1 MNVITLIQTTGY
13 KISIF
18 NRKHKLRKDTTGK
31 IVYDTNV
38 FVTCY
43 YQSLI
48 DYNQIVSDIKVHSS

>member
-18 NRKHKLRKDTTGK
+18 NRKRKLRKDTTGK
-31 IVYDTNV
+31 IVYDTNM
-38 FVTCY
+38 FVTCH